1 MTMDNNQ
8 VPLRGRAAE
17 QSDGKERVIITQED
31 IDKVVHMVMD
41 QGYSMEYA
49 VKTSLKCHPGVF
61 RKKIKGRYPDL
72 YEEVKK
78 KSQSNARVNAR
89 REWNRWD
96 KTDYTNFWS
105 LDEWKRRGLIK

>member
-8 VPLRGRAAE
+8 VPLRGNAAE
-17 QSDGKERVIITQED
+17 KERYILTKED
-31 IDKVVHMVMD
+31 IDKVVRLVME
-41 QGYSMEYA
+41 QGFSMEHA
-49 VKTSLKCHPGVF
+49 IKTALKCTTNTF
-61 RKKIKGRYPDL
+61 RKKFQGRYPEL

-78 KSQSNARVNAR
+78 KSRSNARVNAR
-89 REWNRWD
+89 KLGAGWD

>member
-8 VPLRGRAAE
+8 VPLRGNAAE
-17 QSDGKERVIITQED
+17 KERYTLTKED
-31 IDKVVHMVMD
+31 IDKVVRLVMEE
-41 QGYSMEYA
+41 GYSMECA
-49 VKTSLKCHPGVF
+49 AKMATRCTPNTF
-61 RKKIKGRYPDL
+61 RKKFQGRYPEL

-78 KSQSNARVNAR
+78 QSQSNARVNAR
-89 REWNRWD
+89 KPGAGWD